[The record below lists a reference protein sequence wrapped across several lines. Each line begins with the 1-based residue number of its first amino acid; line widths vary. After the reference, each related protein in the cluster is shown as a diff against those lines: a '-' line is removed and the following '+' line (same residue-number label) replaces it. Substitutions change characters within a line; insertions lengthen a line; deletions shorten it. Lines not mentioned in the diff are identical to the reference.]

1 MPAPLLNLKV
11 AAITDTSN
19 PSSKYE
25 FVGLFGSCSFCV
37 HVILSGIHMQ
47 KNKWFYLFL
56 SRNVCLLGIVSI
68 LWRKQTISSYAFT
81 AHSMVVSLLNRGS
94 GSKNEQ

>member
-37 HVILSGIHMQ
+37 HVILGGIHMQ
-47 KNKWFYLFL
+47 KKSMILPFL
-56 SRNVCLLGIVSI
+56 I
-68 LWRKQTISSYAFT
+68 
-81 AHSMVVSLLNRGS
+81 
-94 GSKNEQ
+94 